1 MPGIPFWKILT
12 VLTIVLN
19 WAGQA
24 LQNGKITLTE
34 ALELVQLLATALG
47 VQTLFDIPPDD
58 PQPKGG

>member
-24 LQNGKITLTE
+24 LQDGKITLKE

-47 VQTLFDIPPDD
+47 VETLFDIPPEDS
-58 PQPKGG
+58 